1 MSKII
6 NKLLCFLIGHNYKII
21 GRSNG
26 EIWGWYNLKCER
38 CKIKSDTLT
47 E

>member
-6 NKLLCFLIGHNYKII
+6 NKLLCFLIEHKYKII

-26 EIWGWYNLKCER
+26 EIWGWNNLECKR
-38 CKIKSDTLT
+38 CGRKSDTLT